1 MPEPLTETDTTWEAL
16 LEHWRS
22 TGKISQHDY
31 DTMANLVVDEIW
43 ARERYGYNLG
53 RAYRGRL
60 AHGG

>member
-1 MPEPLTETDTTWEAL
+1 
-16 LEHWRS
+16 
-22 TGKISQHDY
+22 
-31 DTMANLVVDEIW
+31 MANLVVDEIW